1 MLILGVYG
9 HFLDKNLRIKHPLL
23 GLKFIS
29 GPYTSSAIAD
39 IILRLMG
46 EYGIRERWG
55 VLMADNADNNDTAYK
70 KMVSE
75 LYPNEGDGARRA
87 RYYRYIVNLTTK
99 AVTARHTVGKESAPK
114 MYGLRIIEETKLE
127 RGKER
132 KREFLLAARVVE
144 IVRYAKPKVSS

>member
-29 GPYTSSAIAD
+29 GPYTGSAIAD

-87 RYYRYIVNLTTK
+87 RCYGHMVNLAAK
-99 AVTARHTVGKESAPK
+99 AFIYGNNNEGFLAEAEQLVTLSNRDQ
-114 MYGLRIIEETKLE
+114 
-127 RGKER
+127 
-132 KREFLLAARVVE
+132 
-144 IVRYAKPKVSS
+144 